1 MSDREKTSEAL
12 ERIATLAESVAVPL
26 GLSVVAVKFGQAGK
40 RRTLELTIHRAGGSV
55 SLDDC
60 QAVSRG
66 LEQLLDDAQTKG
78 APLVA
83 GAYML
88 EVQSPGMDRE
98 LKTDREFRVF
108 VGRRVQVQTRQPVED
123 LGDTFIGT
131 LGGVNDN
138 VLTVTNAKPQ
148 QQKKKET
155 PIVREEVTVDLSKC
169 THVRLYSEL
178 LEKSSD
184 RKAETHN

>member
-1 MSDREKTSEAL
+1 
-12 ERIATLAESVAVPL
+12 
-26 GLSVVAVKFGQAGK
+26 
-40 RRTLELTIHRAGGSV
+40 
-55 SLDDC
+55 
-60 QAVSRG
+60 
-66 LEQLLDDAQTKG
+66 
-78 APLVA
+78 
-83 GAYML
+83 ML